1 MVGLLD
7 LVVVVGCV
15 GLLERE
21 REREREREKSDVYI
35 TWMGSLYYFNE
46 LYVSSK
52 KEKKKEKKRKELY
65 VKIKKW
71 ILGELWNSM
80 VK

>member
-15 GLLERE
+15 GL
-21 REREREREKSDVYI
+21 REREKSDVYI

-52 KEKKKEKKRKELY
+52 KEKKKKKKRKELY
-65 VKIKKW
+65 VKIKKMDIGW
-71 ILGELWNSM
+71 VM
-80 VK
+80 K